1 MSLFQR
7 CKRGGTMSENIKPIP
22 NEILEA
28 LNRCKEAQKERKKR
42 QQQYCIDKYYR
53 DKEEAERNENAK
65 R

>member
-1 MSLFQR
+1 MSN
-7 CKRGGTMSENIKPIP
+7 NISK
-22 NEILEA
+22 ELQEA

-65 R
+65 KK